1 MGIEPFLVS
10 STVEGVM
17 AQRLV
22 RTICPDCK
30 TPFVPHIDELPL
42 DFPTGAAAEALLT
55 PGAALPLV
63 PFAKGERG
71 TAPTIYKGAG
81 CRACRQTGFRGRT
94 GIHELMVMTDSI
106 REMVVTRVNAGV
118 IRHEA
123 MKLGMKSLRQDGW
136 RKVLM
141 GQTTVDE
148 VARVT
153 AGDVVM

>member
-1 MGIEPFLVS
+1 M
-10 STVEGVM
+10 
-17 AQRLV
+17 
-22 RTICPDCK
+22 
-30 TPFVPHIDELPL
+30 VPHSPKVERADR
-42 DFPTGAAAEALLT
+42 GAA
-55 PGAALPLV
+55 
-63 PFAKGERG
+63 
-71 TAPTIYKGAG
+71 PTLYKGAG

-153 AGDVVM
+153 AGDIVA